1 MPGLRVARFRHC
13 QQALQ
18 ILDSMRRMLL
28 QLRYMRG
35 GVTSLKIVAEVPIGH
50 FDWAT
55 RRIKRN
61 REPIEL
67 ERRSTCRNGRRRRK
81 NRLTKQPKS
90 FDLFLVR
97 YLA

>member
-1 MPGLRVARFRHC
+1 MRGLRVARLGHC

-28 QLRYMRG
+28 QLGHMRS
-35 GVTSLKIVAEVPIGH
+35 GVASLAIVAEVPVGH
-50 FDWAT
+50 FDRAT

-67 ERRSTCRNGRRRRK
+67 ERRSTRRNGRQRCE
-81 NRLTKQPKS
+81 NRLTKEPKS
-90 FDLFLVR
+90 LDLVLVR
-97 YLA
+97 YL